1 MQIVHVTLDNYESG
15 SSLLND
21 DDNGNGS
28 SNHNWVEA
36 VTSDVR
42 DTTVVCSDITPK
54 IALRPLPEI
63 KDSSCMT
70 K

>member
-1 MQIVHVTLDNYESG
+1 MHVTLDNYESG

-21 DDNGNGS
+21 DSDENGS

-36 VTSDVR
+36 VRSDVR
-42 DTTVVCSDITPK
+42 DTPVVCSDIIPK
-54 IALRPLPEI
+54 NALRPWPEI
-63 KDSSCMT
+63 KISPRMT